1 MRIRKQ
7 ILVWSIAAGEH
18 RMQSLRFGEERAMLR
33 GQSHSKAGQI
43 FRRPFHGTR
52 WIEWDIVMLPMA
64 KSPLLFRCI
73 SFRFILPQVR
83 VILKARMPGGME
95 HSQRAKDVIHL
106 VV

>member
-1 MRIRKQ
+1 
-7 ILVWSIAAGEH
+7 
-18 RMQSLRFGEERAMLR
+18 MLR
-33 GQSHSKAGQI
+33 GQGHSKAGQI
-43 FRRPFHGTR
+43 FRRSFHGTR
-52 WIEWDIVMLPMA
+52 RIEWNIIVLPMA
-64 KSPLLFRCI
+64 KSPLLFRCV